1 MSIFP
6 FGLWTI
12 VHGSESAQLLFVVL
26 FSYSSLLLQYLS
38 VIALRESAATCL
50 RDIVNKGRERERER
64 EGGEVEEGDKLKEM
78 VIKLLLLL

>member
-1 MSIFP
+1 M
-6 FGLWTI
+6 
-12 VHGSESAQLLFVVL
+12 L

-50 RDIVNKGRERERER
+50 RDIVNKGREREGGGERGGRR

-78 VIKLLLLL
+78 VIKLLL